1 MPSRS
6 KYTQDE
12 LLKAVQLAK
21 SDTDS
26 VRKIATEY
34 GISRT
39 TLRRAISR
47 ECGAEL
53 GRPPVFFE
61 ESLCELRYMCV
72 LKARKKIDV

>member
-21 SDTDS
+21 SGTES
-26 VRKIATEY
+26 VRKISTKY
-34 GISRT
+34 GIPRT
-39 TLRRAISR
+39 ILRRVISR

-61 ESLCELRYMCV
+61 ESLCELRLMCV
-72 LKARKKIDV
+72 LKAKKNI

>member
-21 SDTDS
+21 SGTES
-26 VRKIATEY
+26 VRKIATKY
-34 GISRT
+34 GIPRT

-47 ECGAEL
+47 MWRCNL
-53 GRPPVFFE
+53 VDRLF
-61 ESLCELRYMCV
+61 SLKNLY
-72 LKARKKIDV
+72 LNSD